1 LRIEELQAIFED
13 DGGKVS
19 CKREMSHAHNMAA
32 ITGLG
37 TLLTAIDS
45 RISTVEQSPGGV
57 VSWDAVQGKPATF
70 PPEAHVHDYA
80 AVIHTHPYEPADA
93 NLQGHLQTQHSP
105 SNAQKNSDITKAE
118 IEAKLIGGVTTHT
131 HDYAATNH
139 LHTGVYEPV
148 NTINSAVQ
156 TALNGKQATLVSNTN
171 IKTVNGVSLLGSGD
185 ISVGAGASDNF
196 VVTTQTVNNNAVA
209 NTLADVTG
217 ASFAVTNGLRYW
229 FEITIPYSAAAT
241 TTGSRWVINGPTG
254 AYNYTSEYTLTAT
267 TKTINCLSAANLPA
281 ASNATSL
288 TVGNLVTI
296 WGFVSPSANGTI
308 QVRFASEVAN
318 SAITALP
325 GLIRWRTF

>member
-13 DGGKVS
+13 DNGKVN
-19 CKREMSHAHNMAA
+19 CKREMTHAHNIAA
-32 ITGLG
+32 INGLGSALTGLD
-37 TLLTAIDS
+37 T
-45 RISTVEQSPGGV
+45 RITTVEQSPGGV
-57 VSWDAVQGKPATF
+57 VSWDAVQNKPSTF
-70 PPEAHVHDYA
+70 APSTHVHDYA
-80 AVIHTHPYEPADA
+80 ATVHTHPYEPADA
-93 NLQGHLQTQHSP
+93 NLQGHLQTQHAP

-118 IEAKLIGGVTTHT
+118 IEAKLTGTISSHT
-131 HDYAATNH
+131 HDF
-139 LHTGVYEPV
+139 V
-148 NTINSAVQ
+148 
-156 TALNGKQATLVSNTN
+156 
-171 IKTVNGVSLLGSGD
+171 
-185 ISVGAGASDNF
+185 AGASDNF

-217 ASFAVTNGLRYW
+217 ASFAVSSGLRYW
-229 FEITIPYSAAAT
+229 FEITIPYSSAAT

-254 AYNYTSEYTLTAT
+254 AYNYTSEYTLTAA

-308 QVRFASEVAN
+308 QVRFASEIAN